1 MASSA
6 WKIKVGVEIDTSD
19 IQSQLN
25 KFNGKI
31 DFTGSTN
38 GVKGLTFA
46 GQQMMLTYQAAH
58 AVFSKSIG
66 AITSMANQV
75 KELDSAVVEFK
86 KVSELSGSSLDNYIN
101 DLAEAGEKTARTTSA
116 MLEAATM
123 FRKSGFTDSEAKELA
138 TMATMYQNIS
148 DVEVT
153 ASDAASSIVSQLQA
167 FGRENLETIHIL
179 DAYNK
184 VAADFAIGTN
194 DISKAMEI
202 ASAGMATYGN
212 SFEETIGLVTA
223 GTEIMVG
230 RSSQVARGL
239 NTIAAN
245 ITQNKDILAKYG
257 IVVEDANG
265 NLKST
270 YDVLKELKPK
280 WDKMSDAE
288 RVALGVTLAG

>member
-1 MASSA
+1 MSYEPHVWETGEVITAQ
-6 WKIKVGVEIDTSD
+6 K
-19 IQSQLN
+19 LN
-25 KFNGKI
+25 HME
-31 DFTGSTN
+31 D
-38 GVKGLTFA
+38 
-46 GQQMMLTYQAAH
+46 
-58 AVFSKSIG
+58 SIG
-66 AITSMANQV
+66 AFYVPVTVTMNDQSQPTYST
-75 KELDSAVVEFK
+75 E
-86 KVSELSGSSLDNYIN
+86 VSVYD
-101 DLAEAGEKTARTTSA
+101 
-116 MLEAATM
+116 
-123 FRKSGFTDSEAKELA
+123 
-138 TMATMYQNIS
+138 
-148 DVEVT
+148 
-153 ASDAASSIVSQLQA
+153 
-167 FGRENLETIHIL
+167 IL

>member
-6 WKIKVGVEIDTSD
+6 WKIKVGVELDTSD

-25 KFNGKI
+25 NFNGKI
-31 DFTGSTN
+31 NLSDSTK

-66 AITSMANQV
+66 AISSMAQQV
-75 KELDSAVVEFK
+75 KQLDSAVTEFK
-86 KVSELSGSSLDNYIN
+86 KVSDLSGTSLDNYVN
-101 DLAEAGEKTARTTSA
+101 SLANAGSTVARTTSQ
-116 MLEAATM
+116 MVEAATI
-123 FRKSGFTDSEAKELA
+123 FRKSGFTDEESKSLA
-138 TMATMYQNIS
+138 TTAAMYQNIS
-148 DVEVT
+148 DVQVS
-153 ASDAASSIVSQLQA
+153 ASEAASTIISQLQA
-167 FGRENLETIHIL
+167 YGRDTLDVMHIL

-184 VAADFAIGTN
+184 VAADFAVGTN

-202 ASAGMATYGN
+202 AAAPMATYGN
-212 SFEETIGLVTA
+212 TFEETIGLVTA

-230 RSSQVARGL
+230 RSSQVSRGL

-245 ITQNKDILAKYG
+245 ITQNQGILGKYG
-257 IVVEDANG
+257 IVVQDANG

-270 YDVLKELKPK
+270 YDVLSELKPK
-280 WDKMSDAE
+280 WDEMSDAE
-288 RVALGVTLAG
+288 RTALGVTLAG